1 MTLCAPV
8 YQVPVRVFP
17 EKENQMMLQ
26 FVSHQRVGLFF
37 FIVYALGMGND
48 GECYSRLSF
57 VVRSHQRTLSP
68 KKLRLWVNN
77 DPYSELN
84 VDIEKIILTLSNVAD
99 DQSRREKLSQLFELK
114 LQNQDGGELFMT
126 QFNSAMIT
134 VGDRIRV
141 DAANVAAA
149 VMGSQSSNSTN
160 SDEDSVSTP
169 SLTKSQLEGQL
180 WACVD
185 MMVQSKTLMKQARL
199 K

>member
-1 MTLCAPV
+1 M

-57 VVRSHQRTLSP
+57 VVRSHQRTLSQ
-68 KKLRLWVNN
+68 KNLRLWVNN

>member
-1 MTLCAPV
+1 M

-57 VVRSHQRTLSP
+57 VVRSHQRTLSQ
-68 KKLRLWVNN
+68 KNLRLWVNN

-114 LQNQDGGELFMT
+114 LQNQDGGELFMK

>member
-57 VVRSHQRTLSP
+57 VVRSHQRTLSQ
-68 KKLRLWVNN
+68 KNLRLWVNN

-114 LQNQDGGELFMT
+114 LQNQDGGELFMK

>member
-57 VVRSHQRTLSP
+57 VVRSHQRTLSQ
-68 KKLRLWVNN
+68 KNLRLWVNN

-114 LQNQDGGELFMT
+114 LQNQDGGELFMK

-134 VGDRIRV
+134 IGDRIRV
-141 DAANVAAA
+141 DAANAAAA

>member
-1 MTLCAPV
+1 
-8 YQVPVRVFP
+8 
-17 EKENQMMLQ
+17 MMLQ

-57 VVRSHQRTLSP
+57 VVRSHQRTLSQ
-68 KKLRLWVNN
+68 KNLRLWVNN

-114 LQNQDGGELFMT
+114 LQNQDGGELFMK

-134 VGDRIRV
+134 IGDRIRV
-141 DAANVAAA
+141 DAANAAAA